1 MRIFSLVCL
10 MLAAS
15 IAVRAQTNTATPAVG
30 TNATPAAGRSNA
42 PIELRPTEIQSKSC
56 QFFMKSNVYVYRD
69 DVRIDNPQMK
79 LACELLTVEA
89 PKLTNGN
96 KLNRATALTNV
107 VIDWVDNNG
116 TNHAT
121 SDKAVYT
128 YVITNLAEGLTQ
140 PHFETSSIVV
150 LTGNPVVTNHMF
162 RWEGDPLN
170 WDRIKDVI
178 TSPNFKQQT
187 IYQGETN
194 TSSLF
199 EPPTSKSSKTN
210 SVTK

>member
-1 MRIFSLVCL
+1 MRIFSLICL
-10 MLAAS
+10 MLATWF
-15 IAVRAQTNTATPAVG
+15 AVKAQTNTATPAIA
-30 TNATPAAGRSNA
+30 TDATPAAARTNA
-42 PIELRPTEIQSKSC
+42 PTEVRPTEIQSKSC
-56 QFFMKSNVYVYRD
+56 QFYMKSNVYVYRE

-79 LACELLTVEA
+79 LVCELLTVEA

-96 KLNRATALTNV
+96 RFNRATAETNV

-128 YVITNLAEGLTQ
+128 YVVTNLGVSLTQ

-150 LTGNPVVTNHMF
+150 LTGNPVVTNQSTVAA
-162 RWEGDPLN
+162 GDPIV
-170 WDRIKDVI
+170 WDRIKDTI
-178 TSPNFKQQT
+178 EMPNFKQQT
-187 IYQGETN
+187 IYQNQTN

-199 EPPTSKSSKTN
+199 EPPTSKPLKTN
-210 SVTK
+210 SMTK